1 MLAAVGAINRRL
13 GRDFFCTTRAAVYSS
28 DKKKLQKLLKKVSER
43 FFFHQV
49 RVKIEGKSDVLLLW
63 FEKVSLKKLRFKRKL
78 KKEDS

>member
-1 MLAAVGAINRRL
+1 VRL
-13 GRDFFCTTRAAVYSS
+13 IVDWGEIFFSTTRAAVYSS
-28 DKKKLQKLLKKVSER
+28 DKKVAEVIKKGIRKV

-78 KKEDS
+78 KKEDFESKP